1 MRARRRERMRVRM
14 ARARGGLW
22 PRHALTRRRRRANA
36 TARRQLMLRED
47 LTKLGY
53 HGEGSSEDAR
63 GDASKRG
70 DAHQSEARE
79 QNRRGFVA
87 GVPKSPPPQPRS
99 E

>member
-1 MRARRRERMRVRM
+1 
-14 ARARGGLW
+14 
-22 PRHALTRRRRRANA
+22 
-36 TARRQLMLRED
+36 MLRED

-53 HGEGSSEDAR
+53 HGEGDTEDAR

-87 GVPKSPPPQPRS
+87 GVPKAPQQQPPS
-99 E
+99 K